1 MTTMPMPLRRKERLL
16 AISYLLSAASGVPQI
31 YPANSQ
37 QEPAREIKAPVA
49 AEFAP
54 RGQRIAR
61 DIKYGDWQKFCFK
74 PGGANA
80 VCRTTINGT
89 FETGQ
94 MAARIDLIERE
105 GENTPR
111 LQLFLP
117 VGVYLQAG
125 ANLTVDQGR
134 AYQVP
139 YVWCLT
145 NACIAADVADA
156 SLLKDME
163 TGQKL
168 LLRIVDTSM
177 LTVTT
182 EIPLKDFA
190 NTHSNAPTKTFEQAI
205 EE

>member
-1 MTTMPMPLRRKERLL
+1 M
-16 AISYLLSAASGVPQI
+16 
-31 YPANSQ
+31 
-37 QEPAREIKAPVA
+37 
-49 AEFAP
+49 
-54 RGQRIAR
+54 AR

-94 MAARIDLIERE
+94 MAVRVDLIERE

-125 ANLTVDQGR
+125 ATLTVDQGR
-134 AYQVP
+134 AYRVP

-156 SLLKDME
+156 SLLKDTE

-182 EIPLKDFA
+182 EIPLKDFQDI
-190 NTHSNAPTKTFEQAI
+190 HRNAPTKIFEQAI
-205 EE
+205 DE